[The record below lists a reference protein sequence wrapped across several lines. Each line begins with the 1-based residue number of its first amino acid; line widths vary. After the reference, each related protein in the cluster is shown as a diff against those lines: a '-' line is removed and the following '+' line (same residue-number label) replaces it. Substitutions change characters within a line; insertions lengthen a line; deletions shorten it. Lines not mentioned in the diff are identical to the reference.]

1 MKLKIES
8 FLIESCPD
16 ELYDVTILEGTSI
29 KDLKQMVRTNKT
41 RQRK

>member
-1 MKLKIES
+1 MKLSVES
-8 FLIESCPD
+8 FLIESCSD
-16 ELYDVTILEGTSI
+16 ELYDVAILPGTSI